1 MIINKN
7 LAGLTAFEQEMLV
20 GLDLMRQKVISWTEL
35 NENLS
40 YKDVRELSKLNGIL
54 ANIESDLTEYE
65 ISKTKE
71 RVEGGAKIY

>member
-1 MIINKN
+1 
-7 LAGLTAFEQEMLV
+7 MLV
-20 GLDLMRQKVISWTEL
+20 GLDLMRQKVVSWTEL

-65 ISKTKE
+65 ISKAKE